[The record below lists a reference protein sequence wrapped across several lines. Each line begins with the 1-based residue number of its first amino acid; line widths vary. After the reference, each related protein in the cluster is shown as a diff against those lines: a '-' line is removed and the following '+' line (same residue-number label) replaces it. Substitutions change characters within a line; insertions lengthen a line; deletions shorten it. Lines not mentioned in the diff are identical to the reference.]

1 VREHDLDRGDLVG
14 AVRLA
19 CLAERDRIA
28 LGETSTVWPAF
39 VMVAVL
45 SSMVRVQPSAVV
57 SVSCVPLTAVIV
69 MAPNPPG
76 PPMGPPRPMPLG
88 PKPPGPAPVTPGA
101 FGPGA
106 VAPFGAV
113 QAPVSAPSRTP
124 LAFATA
130 GAAGEGGVPR
140 EARPTATAL
149 RPIAAV
155 TIAAAIRRR
164 EPRAVEVTGWTG
176 ATYAGGVAGCSAG
189 WPSGSPSGC
198 SVGAKFMMISPGF
211 LLGNRADRRRTRVG
225 AGSMYRR

>member
-1 VREHDLDRGDLVG
+1 MIESLT
-14 AVRLA
+14 AS
-19 CLAERDRIA
+19 AEA
-28 LGETSTVWPAF
+28 WTVWPAF
-39 VMVAVL
+39 VIVAAV

-57 SVSCVPLTAVIV
+57 SVSCDPLMAVIV

-76 PPMGPPRPMPLG
+76 PPIRPPPSMPPG
-88 PKPPGPAPVTPGA
+88 PKPPGPPPATSGA

-113 QAPVSAPSRTP
+113 QVPVSAPSRTP
-124 LAFATA
+124 LAFAAA
-130 GAAGEGGVPR
+130 GAEGEGGVPL

-149 RPIAAV
+149 TPIAAAR
-155 TIAAAIRRR
+155 IAAAIRRR
-164 EPRAVEVTGWTG
+164 EPRDVEVTGWTG
-176 ATYAGGVAGCSAG
+176 ATYAGGATGCSAG

-198 SVGAKFMMISPGF
+198 SVGAKFMMNSPGF